1 MDDDDIA
8 AVVVMLAD
16 LDPSRQDDQQAVTD
30 LADADQRFAVGKG
43 HLLPNRRSRLISA
56 GVRIGKAWAARV
68 SMIEGV
74 GSAMDRFNRRLRRRV
89 PTRRRWTDSLQSA
102 LRRALS

>member
-43 HLLPNRRSRLISA
+43 HLLPEPPQPL
-56 GVRIGKAWAARV
+56 
-68 SMIEGV
+68 
-74 GSAMDRFNRRLRRRV
+74 DLRRRQDGESLGGARLDD
-89 PTRRRWTDSLQSA
+89 RRRGFRHGPIQPAIAATSSGSSTMDG
-102 LRRALS
+102 LSSIGASTGI